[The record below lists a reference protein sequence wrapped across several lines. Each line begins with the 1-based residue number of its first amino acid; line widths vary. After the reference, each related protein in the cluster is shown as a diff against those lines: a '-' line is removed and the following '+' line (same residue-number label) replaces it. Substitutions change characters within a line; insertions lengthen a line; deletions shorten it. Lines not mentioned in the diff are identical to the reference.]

1 MPSSTSSFDPGMS
14 SDKHIKAVLLGLLT
28 GILLI
33 LAVEN
38 LIRSKG
44 GEPDVRDTAGL
55 WASQRARASI
65 IGGDALILVGS
76 SRIQLDLDLDILA
89 RATGLKPVQLAIDGS
104 PYLEVLENL
113 ANDESVTGTVLV
125 STTMRKLFPGINA
138 TRVNKWIAVYQD
150 KYRNLWSPEKEQLIK
165 AKLQSVS
172 ALYANIIPLEE
183 LIPLLFNNK
192 KKLGEI
198 YLKTLPSRERDADFS
213 LVKMPDFYLRRVQR
227 NLGHPLP
234 AEASISPDNFRD
246 AVIRLTKENYSEFN
260 TDPKKLRRIKA
271 AIEKLKKRDVDV
283 ILARFPLSGLVETIS
298 DIRYPKGLWDKL
310 VSDLGVRVID
320 YRDYPKL
327 VYQLPDGSHL
337 DKTQKPQ
344 FTRDFSRIFLQKV
357 NMIHHDG

>member
-1 MPSSTSSFDPGMS
+1 MPSSTFSFDPDLTS
-14 SDKHIKAVLLGLLT
+14 EKHIKAILLGLLT

-33 LAVEN
+33 LAAEN
-38 LIRSKG
+38 LIRFKG
-44 GEPDVRDTAGL
+44 GEPDVRDTPEL
-55 WASQRARASI
+55 WASQRARASS
-65 IGGDALILVGS
+65 IGDDALILVGS

-89 RATGLKPVQLAIDGS
+89 KAPGLKPVQLAIEGR

-113 ANDESVTGTVLV
+113 AKDKSVTGTVLI
-125 STTMRKLFPGINA
+125 STTLRKLFPGINA
-138 TRVNKWIAVYQD
+138 IRVNRWIAVYQD
-150 KYRNLWSPEKEQLIK
+150 EYRNLWSPEKEQLIK

-172 ALYANIIPLEE
+172 ALYANMIPLEE

-192 KKLGEI
+192 KKLREI
-198 YLKTLPSRERDADFS
+198 YLKTLPSRERNADFS

-234 AEASISPDNFRD
+234 ADAFISHDTFRD
-246 AVIRLTKENYSEFN
+246 TVIRLTKENYSEFN

-271 AIEKLKKRDVDV
+271 AIEKLKKRGVEV
-283 ILARFPLSGLVETIS
+283 ILARFPSSGLVETIS
-298 DIRYPKGLWDKL
+298 DIRYPKQLWDKL

-327 VYQLPDGSHL
+327 GYQLPDGSHL

-344 FTRDFSRIFLQKV
+344 FTRDFARILLQ
-357 NMIHHDG
+357 